1 MSDFGLPEPVRE
13 LTEVDREL
21 LRWNR
26 ENCQQFVDAHLS
38 LLSLDEQRVIFDEVV
53 DVVQN
58 ERPLLMY
65 VDGRSGRGKTLLM
78 KVITAAVRAQGKMV
92 LCTATT
98 GLAALNHE
106 GGTTAHSMY

>member
-26 ENCQQFVDAHLS
+26 ENCQDAHLS
-38 LLSLDEQRVIFDEVV
+38 LLSPDEQRVIFDEVMNA
-53 DVVQN
+53 VQN

-65 VDGRSGRGKTLLM
+65 RISSNKRRHQINACLV
-78 KVITAAVRAQGKMV
+78 
-92 LCTATT
+92 
-98 GLAALNHE
+98 
-106 GGTTAHSMY
+106 